1 MTWGTVPPVLFLA
14 ALGIPQ
20 VTATADAA
28 FSQWLPSAQSAVA
41 VAGHDDAGTQA
52 RFSRGQWGLDET
64 EWQRYQALMA
74 GLRGSLSQPSISP
87 LEVLGIHARDEAE
100 RKKYARQFAE
110 AMRQDT
116 ERVLA
121 FQREYQQAWAELNPS
136 GLMVDPSRLPAS
148 STGRNT
154 AGFQTGDRLLLFVKT
169 RDCQACDNLL
179 ATALAGQR
187 AGAQLDIFVAGAASD
202 DGIRSWARQ
211 HNIDP
216 EDVRRKRT
224 TLNHDSG
231 QLAQVAG
238 AGATPP
244 ALAVIRNNQLSLLSS
259 TGATR

>member
-1 MTWGTVPPVLFLA
+1 MTGGTVAPVLFLA
-14 ALGIPQ
+14 ALAIPPA
-20 VTATADAA
+20 ATAAGTA
-28 FSQWLPSAQSAVA
+28 LSQPAQAIQSAVA
-41 VAGHDDAGTQA
+41 VAGHDDAAAQA
-52 RFSRGQWGLDET
+52 RFSRDQWGLDET

-74 GLRGSLSQPSISP
+74 GIRGSLSQPTISP
-87 LEVLGIHARDEAE
+87 IEVLGIHARDDAE

-116 ERVLA
+116 GRVLA
-121 FQREYQQAWAELNPS
+121 FQREYRQAWAELNPS
-136 GLMVDPSRLPAS
+136 GLIVDPSKLPAS
-148 STGRNT
+148 TGKNT

-169 RDCQACDNLL
+169 RDCPACDNLL

-211 HNIDP
+211 HAIDP

-224 TLNHDSG
+224 TLNHDGG

-244 ALAVIRNNQLSLLSS
+244 ALALIRNNQLSLLSS
-259 TGATR
+259 TGATQ

>member
-1 MTWGTVPPVLFLA
+1 MTRRAVPPVLFLV

-20 VTATADAA
+20 ASTAAGAA
-28 FSQWLPSAQSAVA
+28 FSQPAQAIPSAVA
-41 VAGHDDAGTQA
+41 VSGHDDAAAQA
-52 RFSRGQWGLDET
+52 RLSRDQWGLDET

-74 GLRGSLSQPSISP
+74 GIRGSLSQPAISP

-136 GLMVDPSRLPAS
+136 GLMVDPSKLPAS
-148 STGRNT
+148 PGKST

-169 RDCQACDNLL
+169 RDCPACDNLL

-187 AGAQLDIFVAGAASD
+187 AGAQLDIYITGVASD

-238 AGATPP
+238 AGAPP
-244 ALAVIRNNQLSLLSS
+244 PVLAVIRNNQLSLLSS
-259 TGATR
+259 TGATQ